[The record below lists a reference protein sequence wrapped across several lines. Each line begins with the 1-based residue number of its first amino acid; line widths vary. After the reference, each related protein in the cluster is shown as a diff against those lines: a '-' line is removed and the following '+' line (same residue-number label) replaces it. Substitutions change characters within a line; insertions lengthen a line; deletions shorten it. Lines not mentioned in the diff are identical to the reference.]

1 MKNSRL
7 TLVLALAGWTLFA
20 PGPVQADY
28 PYYRDDPAHYRY
40 PPPPP
45 DYPRHIDRFYCDD
58 YARHHAHR
66 YAPPGRGALDSAVR
80 GAAKGAVFG
89 AIVGGS
95 KGARR
100 GGAAGAG
107 LGVIANGA
115 RNERERDYAYTRAYD
130 DCMREF
136 RR

>member
-1 MKNSRL
+1 MKRSRL
-7 TLVLALAGWTLFA
+7 TLVLALAGWTLFVSA
-20 PGPVQADY
+20 PVQADY
-28 PYYRDDPAHYRY
+28 PYDRHPDSYHSY
-40 PPPPP
+40 PPPPS
-45 DYPRHIDRFYCDD
+45 DYPRRIDRFYCDD
-58 YARHHAHR
+58 YARHQAHR
-66 YAPPGRGALDSAVR
+66 YASPGSGALNGAVR
-80 GAAKGAVFG
+80 GAARGAVFG

-100 GGAAGAG
+100 GAAAGAG

-115 RNERERDYAYTRAYD
+115 RNERARDYAYMRAYD

>member
-1 MKNSRL
+1 MKSSRL
-7 TLVLALAGWTLFA
+7 TLVLALAGATLFVA
-20 PGPVQADY
+20 LPARADY
-28 PYYRDDPAHYRY
+28 PYDRHADSYHHY
-40 PPPPP
+40 PPPPS
-45 DYPRHIDRFYCDD
+45 DYPRRIDRFYCDD
-58 YARHHAHR
+58 YARHQAHR
-66 YAPPGRGALDSAVR
+66 YAPRGSGGLDSAVR
-80 GAAKGAVFG
+80 GAAKGAIFG

-100 GGAAGAG
+100 GAAAGAG

-115 RNERERDYAYTRAYD
+115 RNERARDYAYDRAYD